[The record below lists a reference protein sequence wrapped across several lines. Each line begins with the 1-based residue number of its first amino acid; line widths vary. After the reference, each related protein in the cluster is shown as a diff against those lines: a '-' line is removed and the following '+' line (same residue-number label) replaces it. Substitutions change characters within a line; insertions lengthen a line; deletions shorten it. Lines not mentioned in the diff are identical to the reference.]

1 MPRSRV
7 MGAGLAG
14 TTSLGVCVNA
24 NGAGG
29 NKKQGLSGNVGLG
42 NRTISAV
49 QHRTGSTPAKRNM
62 IYSMS
67 QLSGVGRGK
76 SPFNVPGMF
85 TQKDAG
91 RTVAPFPFVG
101 WCKIA

>member
-1 MPRSRV
+1 MSKSRV

-14 TTSLGVCVNA
+14 STNLGVCVNA

-29 NKKQGLSGNVGLG
+29 NKKQGLARTVGLG
-42 NRTISAV
+42 MRTISGIS
-49 QHRTGSTPAKRNM
+49 HRTDSTPAQRNM

-67 QLSGVGRGK
+67 QLSGVGRGV
-76 SPFNVPGMF
+76 SPFNIPGMY
-85 TQKDAG
+85 TKKDAG

>member
-1 MPRSRV
+1 MSKSRV

-14 TTSLGVCVNA
+14 STNLGVCVNA

-29 NKKQGLSGNVGLG
+29 SKKQGLARTVGLG
-42 NRTISAV
+42 MRTISEIS
-49 QHRTGSTPAKRNM
+49 HRTDSTPAKRNM

-67 QLSGVGRGK
+67 QLSGVGRGR
-76 SPFNVPGMF
+76 SPFNIPGMY
-85 TQKDAG
+85 THKDAG